1 MQKKLDKTRL
11 TIEEIRYREKELCT
25 RAVDL
30 EVAKKVVIA
39 GYPPHQ
45 EWNLSQLRRHLQFS
59 SSTAPWRRS

>member
-45 EWNLSQLRRHLQFS
+45 E
-59 SSTAPWRRS
+59 